1 MKPALALVISL
12 GLNVALALTA
22 ARVLHKPAAEASRA
36 AAAGATLASVTE
48 VRLVTNL
55 PPQST
60 FVTNRF
66 HWRQLESTNWDE
78 FVANLRAIGC
88 PERTIRDI
96 VLAEIAENYAS
107 HDRRAPRVPFW
118 SNGPRRMAA
127 QRQHEAE
134 QFRLKTELA
143 AIVRRLFGIEW
154 SPEIKRDPFDDE
166 LMVCRVMLGDVSEEQ
181 FQRACSLILAA
192 PQARKDL
199 EWRCPG
205 LFLAEDYAEL
215 MRRRDD
221 LERELRAV
229 LSPAQFEEFSARAGI
244 MNWIFHGAGLEQLK
258 PTPAE
263 LRQISLASTQVRPLG
278 WKFLELDD
286 SLSDEEKAKDEA
298 AMGQRVRKILGAARY
313 AECELLQDHRYQSVY
328 SFVQETQLPLDTAHK
343 LYEIQKLTASEV
355 QGLRQDKTLDA
366 SVRTQRLEA
375 VTASV
380 SREISALLG
389 PKRFGEFLRQSGQ
402 WVTNANRL

>member
-12 GLNVALALTA
+12 SLNVALALTA
-22 ARVLHKPAAEASRA
+22 ARVLHKPAAEALPPA
-36 AAAGATLASVTE
+36 AAVVAHAATAELRV
-48 VRLVTNL
+48 VTNL
-55 PPQST
+55 PPPTT

-66 HWRQLESTNWDE
+66 HWRQIESTNYDD

-96 VLAEIAENYAS
+96 MLAEIAENYAS
-107 HDRRAPRVPFW
+107 HDRRTPRVPFW

-229 LSPAQFEEFSARAGI
+229 LSRAQFEEFSARAGI

-298 AMGQRVRKILGAARY
+298 AMGQRVRKILGEARY
-313 AECELLQDHRYQSVY
+313 AECELLQDHRYQSIY

-389 PKRFGEFLRQSGQ
+389 PIRFGEFLRQPGQ